1 MNMHLLEVAMCEKCR
16 SSHFQ
21 SEGGVK
27 KLRTGVVV
35 GGEGILGLERT
46 FTVRVS
52 APLHA
57 MILHNFVLV
66 ICPSM
71 VLLNQTQI
79 Y

>member
-1 MNMHLLEVAMCEKCR
+1 MQRQPFSVR
-16 SSHFQ
+16 
-21 SEGGVK
+21 GGSK
-27 KLRTGVVV
+27 KIEDW
-35 GGEGILGLERT
+35 GGGGGILGLERT
-46 FTVRVS
+46 FTVGVS

>member
-1 MNMHLLEVAMCEKCR
+1 MQKQPFSVR
-16 SSHFQ
+16 
-21 SEGGVK
+21 GGSK
-27 KLRTGVVV
+27 KIEDW
-35 GGEGILGLERT
+35 GGGGGGGGGGILGLERT